1 MVLTPDV
8 DAPVASTISSS
19 TVLGDMSTEMHCYD
33 SCIDK
38 NEVDTDLS
46 SHVIERPL
54 LVSVVKQMAILGFN
68 AILLIA
74 DTRKRFSDMQT
85 SGICQKLLI
94 AQSSSVSSSVSASG
108 SGLVEAADGEP
119 INHISDSTS
128 TPPHGNSL
136 DTYRNVVSS
145 ILTSMTIDALNGV
158 PNSKTSDTDTDTV
171 TDTDLEEVSLSHPIS
186 VIEGAVDPLNY
197 TIENGK
203 FHILRAEKSPSHDID
218 YSEDIQSS
226 SSSSNSN
233 SNSNSSSSNNS
244 STEEET
250 DDEVEEEEVDVNGQE
265 KVRSRRRRLRVF
277 SIRLWS

>member
-1 MVLTPDV
+1 
-8 DAPVASTISSS
+8 
-19 TVLGDMSTEMHCYD
+19 
-33 SCIDK
+33 
-38 NEVDTDLS
+38 
-46 SHVIERPL
+46 
-54 LVSVVKQMAILGFN
+54 MAILGFN

-94 AQSSSVSSSVSASG
+94 AQSSSVSSSASASESG
-108 SGLVEAADGEP
+108 SVEAADGEP
-119 INHISDSTS
+119 INHISDSIS
-128 TPPHGNSL
+128 TPPHSNSL

-158 PNSKTSDTDTDTV
+158 SNSRTSDTDTDS
-171 TDTDLEEVSLSHPIS
+171 EEVMLSHPIS

-218 YSEDIQSS
+218 YSEDVQGS
-226 SSSSNSN
+226 SSSSNSD
-233 SNSNSSSSNNS
+233 SNNNS
-244 STEEET
+244 STEEEI

>member
-94 AQSSSVSSSVSASG
+94 AQSSSVSSSASG

-158 PNSKTSDTDTDTV
+158 PNSKTSDTDTD
-171 TDTDLEEVSLSHPIS
+171 LEEVSLSHPIS

-233 SNSNSSSSNNS
+233 SSNSNSSSSNNS

>member
-8 DAPVASTISSS
+8 DAPVASTVSSG
-19 TVLGDMSTEMHCYD
+19 TELGDMSTEMHCYD

-38 NEVDTDLS
+38 NEVDTDQS

-94 AQSSSVSSSVSASG
+94 AQSGSASASV
-108 SGLVEAADGEP
+108 SGLVEGTDEEP
-119 INHISDSTS
+119 INHVSDSTTTHS
-128 TPPHGNSL
+128 HCSSL

-158 PNSKTSDTDTDTV
+158 PDSKTSDTDSDEV
-171 TDTDLEEVSLSHPIS
+171 TLGHPIS

-203 FHILRAEKSPSHDID
+203 FHILGAEKSPSHDID
-218 YSEDIQSS
+218 HSEDVQGSI
-226 SSSSNSN
+226 
-233 SNSNSSSSNNS
+233 SNSNSSSNS
-244 STEEET
+244 STEEDAE
-250 DDEVEEEEVDVNGQE
+250 DEYEEVDANGQE
-265 KVRSRRRRLRVF
+265 KVRSRVRRFRVF

>member
-8 DAPVASTISSS
+8 DAPVASTVSSGS
-19 TVLGDMSTEMHCYD
+19 VLGDMSTEMHCYD

-94 AQSSSVSSSVSASG
+94 AQSSSVSASISASG
-108 SGLVEAADGEP
+108 SGLVEVADGEP
-119 INHISDSTS
+119 INHISDSTA
-128 TPPHGNSL
+128 TPPHSNSL

-145 ILTSMTIDALNGV
+145 ILTSMTIDAINGV
-158 PNSKTSDTDTDTV
+158 PDSKTSDTDTDT
-171 TDTDLEEVSLSHPIS
+171 DTDSEEVMLSHPIS

-197 TIENGK
+197 TTENGK
-203 FHILRAEKSPSHDID
+203 FYILRAEKSPCHDID
-218 YSEDIQSS
+218 YDQDVQGSSGNSNRDSS
-226 SSSSNSN
+226 SY
-233 SNSNSSSSNNS
+233 S
-244 STEEET
+244 STEEGT

-265 KVRSRRRRLRVF
+265 KDRSRRRRLRVF

>member
-8 DAPVASTISSS
+8 DAPVASTVSSG
-19 TVLGDMSTEMHCYD
+19 TLLGDMSTEMHCYD

-94 AQSSSVSSSVSASG
+94 AQSSSVSASVSASSSVSASG

-119 INHISDSTS
+119 VNHISDSTA
-128 TPPHGNSL
+128 TPHGNSL

-145 ILTSMTIDALNGV
+145 ILTSMTVDALNGV
-158 PNSKTSDTDTDTV
+158 PNSKTSDVDTDS
-171 TDTDLEEVSLSHPIS
+171 EEVSLSHPIS

-203 FHILRAEKSPSHDID
+203 FHILRAEKSPNHDID
-218 YSEDIQSS
+218 YSEDIQSN

-233 SNSNSSSSNNS
+233 SNSNSNNNG

-265 KVRSRRRRLRVF
+265 KVRSRRRRLKVF